1 MKTLQNGL
9 IKNNYGKALMSLLYL
24 LDLTGTA
31 AFAISGALA
40 GVKKDMDIYGISVL
54 SLVTAVGG
62 GTIRDVLVGRIPPFI
77 FKDYNYI
84 LISIICAVAVFF
96 FYKKV
101 ERSFKLLL
109 IMDAMGLGVFTVIGI
124 KVGIEYHAGV
134 IGSIFM
140 GVMTGTF
147 GGMIRDMLQGEIPLV
162 LKKEVYASASLLG
175 GIVYLILSYFSSHES
190 INIFAGTIVVFVL
203 RVLAIFKNWHLP
215 RAR

>member
-1 MKTLQNGL
+1 
-9 IKNNYGKALMSLLYL
+9 MSLLYL
-24 LDLTGTA
+24 LDLIGTG

-77 FKDYNYI
+77 FRDYNYI
-84 LISIICAVAVFF
+84 LVSLICAFVVFF

-109 IMDAMGLGVFTVIGI
+109 IMDAMGLGVFTVIGV

-147 GGMIRDMLQGEIPLV
+147 GGMIRDLLQGEIPLV

-175 GIVYLILSYFSSHES
+175 GIVYLLLSNISSYGS
-190 INIFAGTIVVFVL
+190 INIFAGTIVVFTL
-203 RVLAIFKNWHLP
+203 RILAIFKNWHLP